1 MSVQPVVE
9 YASRT
14 DVGMR
19 RSANQD
25 SLAVRLCTESEDWA
39 TCGHL
44 FVVADGMG
52 GHSVGDL
59 ASRITVDT
67 LPHAYFKGNADNV
80 RDRLLQAVIAAN
92 KAVNDCGR
100 QNPEFADMGTTCC
113 ALSLS
118 EAGATIAHVGDSR
131 IYRVRN
137 GRIEQLTFD
146 HSLQWEMIRLG
157 QATIEN
163 VDLHHP
169 RNVITRCIGPDP
181 DVRPDIEGP
190 FPVRAGDYFVI
201 SSDGLT
207 NHVSDSEIGQ
217 IVSCQPVAES
227 ARLLINLANCRGG
240 SDNSTVIVVHVQSYP
255 SADVDDATGEH
266 SLSTVS
272 PVRHHGYRRYKV
284 GAVVSAIGGLV
295 LEGFAVR
302 YFRDG
307 DWNIGT
313 VLAVTGVLLWVI
325 SYLFLIL

>member
-1 MSVQPVVE
+1 MTTQPVLQ

-25 SLAVRLCTESEDWA
+25 SLAVRLCTEAEEWN

-67 LPHAYFKGNADNV
+67 LPHAYFKGRADNV
-80 RDRLLQAVIAAN
+80 RDRLMQAVLAAN

-100 QNPEFADMGTTCC
+100 QNPEFSDMGTTCC

-118 EAGATIAHVGDSR
+118 EAGATVAHVGDSR
-131 IYRVRN
+131 IYRVRQ

-181 DVRPDIEGP
+181 DVRPDLEGP
-190 FPVRAGDYFVI
+190 FPVFANDAYVI
-201 SSDGLT
+201 CSDGLT

-217 IVSCQPVAES
+217 IVSCLPVAES
-227 ARLLINLANCRGG
+227 CRLLINLANCRGG
-240 SDNSTVIVVHVQSYP
+240 SDNSTVVVVHVDDYP
-255 SADVDDATGEH
+255 QQNGEAAVDPMAQDFPV
-266 SLSTVS
+266 ST
-272 PVRHHGYRRYKV
+272 PRRGRKRFHF
-284 GAVVSAIGGLV
+284 GAFISVPGGI
-295 LEGFAVR
+295 A
-302 YFRDG
+302 
-307 DWNIGT
+307 
-313 VLAVTGVLLWVI
+313 
-325 SYLFLIL
+325 